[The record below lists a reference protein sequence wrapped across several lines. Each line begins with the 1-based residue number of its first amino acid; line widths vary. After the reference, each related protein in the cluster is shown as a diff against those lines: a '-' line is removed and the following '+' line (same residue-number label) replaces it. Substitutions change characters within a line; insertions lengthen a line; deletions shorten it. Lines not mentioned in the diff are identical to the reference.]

1 MLITSLLVFVK
12 VLMEKKSASDLNL
25 PDSFLKTSPRM
36 HATLPLVCSAY
47 LETRV
52 LHQPHTESVPKE
64 SAKPKETA
72 ESNKPKETAEPKEP
86 KETAESKE
94 PISQAADSAVVPEAV
109 KEVNELVEQAAQN
122 QLSAEEIR
130 QLDEMMRSQ
139 VNDMLEDILK
149 DRRKTCGMWEEEEER
164 VVAAEPL
171 EEGDSDDSFDEKYLP
186 RSSASLGGKEEELSV
201 EEPAVEPAEEPADEV
216 KEEKSEEKVKEEVK
230 EEAKEEKPEEK
241 KSPFLQL
248 DKCSDEMMMGL
259 MGMDLPEE
267 EEDIIADTIVNA
279 MKMEEKPEE
288 KHQEK
293 PQEEEVLTEVDDGEE
308 KKPKKSSGLWCR
320 S

>member
-1 MLITSLLVFVK
+1 M
-12 VLMEKKSASDLNL
+12 
-25 PDSFLKTSPRM
+25 
-36 HATLPLVCSAY
+36 
-47 LETRV
+47 
-52 LHQPHTESVPKE
+52 
-64 SAKPKETA
+64 
-72 ESNKPKETAEPKEP
+72 
-86 KETAESKE
+86 
-94 PISQAADSAVVPEAV
+94 VPEAV
-109 KEVNELVEQAAQN
+109 KEVNELVEQAAQS

-139 VNDMLEDILK
+139 VNDMLDDILK

-201 EEPAVEPAEEPADEV
+201 EEPAEEPAEEV

-230 EEAKEEKPEEK
+230 EEAKEEKSEEKVKEEVKEEAKEEKPAEK

-279 MKMEEKPEE
+279 MKMEEKPQEKPEE
-288 KHQEK
+288 KPQEK

-320 S
+320 K

>member
-36 HATLPLVCSAY
+36 HAILPLVCSAY

-64 SAKPKETA
+64 SAKPMEPV
-72 ESNKPKETAEPKEP
+72 ESNKPKETAESSKP

-94 PISQAADSAVVPEAV
+94 PTSQAADSAVVPEAV
-109 KEVNELVEQAAQN
+109 KEVNELVEQAAQS

-201 EEPAVEPAEEPADEV
+201 EEPAEEPAEEV
-216 KEEKSEEKVKEEVK
+216 KEEKPEEKVKEEVK